1 MKKLGFVLFPALS
14 LGVGALAG
22 YLTSTG
28 LETVYPALEKSA
40 LTPPGW
46 VFPIVWTVLYLLMGL
61 GTALVVRKGGPGTGR
76 SVFFWA
82 AQLGLNFAW
91 SLLVLQQRKLPGRSG
106 VPGSSVADDS
116 GHDHFLRSK
125 KPSGGL
131 AAGSVSGMGGL
142 RGVSERRGVAFEPVN
157 KTEKRPRTHL
167 RPGSFEV

>member
-91 SLLVLQQRKLPGRSG
+91 SLLFFNSANYLGALVC
-106 VPGSSVADDS
+106 
-116 GHDHFLRSK
+116 
-125 KPSGGL
+125 L
-131 AAGSVSGMGGL
+131 AALWLMIL
-142 RGVSERRGVAFEPVN
+142 AM
-157 KTEKRPRTHL
+157 TI
-167 RPGSFEV
+167 SFAAKSRLAAWLQVPYLAWVGFAGYLNAAVWLLNR